1 MIFLLAQCSP
11 PRWDHGSLLPSYPY
25 FFSKVNSLR
34 RSFLATIMK
43 NISTLDLSHHQLTG
57 MFYRILPNS
66 FVFHSLGYIQSTPS
80 GLGNLIKSLSWFKEP
95 QWLSTA
101 VGFQDIT
108 RSSPWVTSAS
118 LSHHIPFCALC
129 SARQCCSY
137 SISTKRCPVSSGAPT
152 LAFLPPGIP
161 CPLHPTHA
169 ITSGVCLN
177 TTSPGRISLI
187 PQFF

>member
-1 MIFLLAQCSP
+1 MGPWLTPSFISLSLFKSKLITEVLPGHHNEKHLHSGSKPPSAHWYVLPHSSQFLCIPFSGL
-11 PRWDHGSLLPSYPY
+11 YPEH
-25 FFSKVNSLR
+25 SLR
-34 RSFLATIMK
+34 
-43 NISTLDLSHHQLTG
+43 
-57 MFYRILPNS
+57 
-66 FVFHSLGYIQSTPS
+66 
-80 GLGNLIKSLSWFKEP
+80 LGNLIKSLSWFKEP

-152 LAFLPPGIP
+152 LAFPPPGIP